1 MVSPRV
7 PTNHR
12 KMKISSTTTL
22 YHLSLFIITI
32 FSSHYYYIQKVS
44 QKSNTSEPTMAD
56 PETLL
61 THQTLLLKEI
71 TVDYTPELCNHPI
84 ETNEITVLFDER
96 GGSRWRTKTR
106 YQYGTFGASIKCPD
120 GNTNGLNFNL
130 YLSSLEGQTNHMIAG
145 TSNDS
150 EQIHEL
156 GFDCSD
162 GFHDCEFR
170 WEKDF
175 IEWSI
180 DGEIV
185 RRDDRE
191 EGIEF
196 PEKAMFLYASVWD
209 ASAIAEGGW
218 TGIYEGGDAPYA
230 CIYKDVRVP
239 VLTAVDVADQEL
251 HPEHLIHQTLL
262 LKEIAVDYTPE
273 VCTHTLETNEITVLY
288 DERGGSRWRTKTR
301 YQYGTFGANIK
312 CPDGNTNGLNFN
324 LYLSSLEGD
333 KSQDE
338 IDFEFLGNNKG
349 VVQTNH
355 YTDGTG
361 NKEQIHEL
369 GFDCSDGFHD
379 YEIKWS
385 KDFIE
390 WSIDGKIIRRD
401 DNEDGVEFP
410 GKAMFLYASIWDA
423 SGINEGG
430 WTGIYEG
437 SDAPYACMYKDV
449 RVPLLTALPEDDS
462 EDLVC

>member
-1 MVSPRV
+1 
-7 PTNHR
+7 
-12 KMKISSTTTL
+12 MKINLSASSSSTTL
-22 YHLSLFIITI
+22 YHLSLIIITI
-32 FSSHYYYIQKVS
+32 FSSHHYILQKVP
-44 QKSNTSEPTMAD
+44 QKSTTSEPSMAD
-56 PETLL
+56 PETVSI
-61 THQTLLLKEI
+61 HQTLLLKEI
-71 TVDYTPELCNHPI
+71 TVDYTPELCTHSS
-84 ETNEITVLFDER
+84 ETDEITVLFDER
-96 GGSRWRTKTR
+96 GGSRWRTKNR
-106 YQYGTFGASIKCPD
+106 YQYGTFGANIKCPD

-130 YLSSLEGQTNHMIAG
+130 YLSSLEGDKSQDAIHFEFLGNNKGIVQTNYMAAG
-145 TSNDS
+145 TANGS

-162 GFHDCEFR
+162 GFHDYEIK

-180 DGEIV
+180 DGKCV
-185 RRDDRE
+185 RRVDRE
-191 EGIEF
+191 EGVEF

-209 ASAIAEGGW
+209 ASAIAEGEW

-230 CIYKDVRVP
+230 CVYKDVRVP
-239 VLTAVDVADQEL
+239 VLTAVDVADREF

-273 VCTHTLETNEITVLY
+273 VCTHTLDTNEITVLY

-312 CPDGNTNGLNFN
+312 CPDGNTNG
-324 LYLSSLEGD
+324 
-333 KSQDE
+333 
-338 IDFEFLGNNKG
+338 

-355 YTDGTG
+355 YTDGSG
-361 NKEQIHEL
+361 NKEQIHDL

-385 KDFIE
+385 KDYIE

-401 DNEDGVEFP
+401 DNEDGAEFP

-423 SGINEGG
+423 SGINEGR

-437 SDAPYACMYKDV
+437 SDAPYTCMYKDV
-449 RVPLLTALPEDDS
+449 RVPLLTAVATEDS